1 VLRRLSS
8 SLGGDMLDRYAVD
21 PGVSRIRRMDQ
32 QSPVIDASRVPAAHR
47 IMRMERP
54 ASADSILRREPEA
67 AEANPL
73 ASARAGL
80 KPLPPKAGHHQTTA
94 GLKGKSD
101 TDADLELIYDQ
112 AAAAEPELKEKTTQ
126 LAAATNGTPQF
137 SPDGLKAKGRAKEK
151 IIADYG
157 GNAAA
162 ICDLVR
168 STVEYSSFADM
179 LAGLEQCKK
188 DFNVVRE
195 KNRFQTPTNAGYRDI
210 CLNVKLSN
218 GHVGELQMNLTQ
230 LLAAKKDGHKQYD
243 EIRKIEGRF
252 ALLQGEIIGPFR
264 KKLDALLAESKA
276 IYSAALER
284 AGGDAAASAA
294 SAAAATP

>member
-1 VLRRLSS
+1 MEQAGPTNGLSVL
-8 SLGGDMLDRYAVD
+8 
-21 PGVSRIRRMDQ
+21 PT
-32 QSPVIDASRVPAAHR
+32 ASRVMR
-47 IMRMERP
+47 IERHG
-54 ASADSILRREPEA
+54 ASGGVLQRELDGSGS
-67 AEANPL
+67 NPL
-73 ASARAGL
+73 TDARAGL
-80 KPLPPKAGHHQTTA
+80 KPLPPKAGHYQTTE

-101 TDADLELIYDQ
+101 TDSDLELIYEQ
-112 AAAAEPELKEKTTQ
+112 AAAAEPELIEKTTQ
-126 LAAATNGTPQF
+126 LAAATNGKPQF
-137 SPDGLKAKGRAKEK
+137 PPDGLKAKGRAKEK

-168 STVEYSSFADM
+168 STIEYASFADM

-276 IYSAALER
+276 IYEAALEK
-284 AGGDAAASAA
+284 AGGADPAAKKADAPVA
-294 SAAAATP
+294 P